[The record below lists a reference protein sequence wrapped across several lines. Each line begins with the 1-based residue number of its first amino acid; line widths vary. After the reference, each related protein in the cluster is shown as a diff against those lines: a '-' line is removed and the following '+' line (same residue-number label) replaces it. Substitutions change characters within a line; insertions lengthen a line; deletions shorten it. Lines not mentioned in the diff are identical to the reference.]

1 MAATTN
7 RRFTELYRNSTVF
20 ETKQAAITGLYN
32 HELINSLKDGE
43 PLLARYMAYF
53 TWDEGSKQYV
63 LQSTKNDS
71 ATFTRIVSNETSVTS
86 TKEYIVGDI
95 INVTATEGNITTTKS
110 YKCSSIPQG
119 GVAVPVGSNFA
130 TSGYFTEITSASVT
144 PQSVKTIRVLMAV
157 ATVFEDNSGNPS
169 FKKEPPKGR
178 LTIFEEDDAIRE
190 MINKASISSPDGTIN
205 ISDAVSGKEIQVN
218 LGTSLVKN
226 TTTGVDRGKIDV
238 NFDDRTIKQHPSSHS
253 TLPNKLYVHHGNTIV
268 ESDISGE
275 EGKLN
280 VHHGSTLVESSDSE
294 HLGMLDVNTGVTLKV
309 SDGTGSGP
317 ASGTIDVYHG
327 ATLVESNTSGEVGK
341 LDVRTGTSLKVSNGG
356 PDNPDPGTIDVNID
370 DVTIKQNTT
379 DNKLYVNVNPSY
391 GLESDSSDGIKVRLG
406 EALAF
411 RTGDSTTSNN
421 GKIDVKYD
429 DNTIGLNN
437 SNQLTVNFHSGTM
450 ERKSHESA
458 GSTVYD
464 GWGVKHD
471 NTITEINNGLHVNI
485 DDTTIYQKSNGL
497 ISVKHD
503 TSLNEDATNGISVNI
518 DGVTIK
524 KDGTNNDALTVNH
537 DTSITVDSTNGIGV
551 NIDDKSIKQI
561 ESGTDQNKL
570 YVNIDNLTIKEYPSD
585 YATSSL
591 QDKLYVNIDNN
602 TLVSD
607 PSTGVISVNS
617 AATSIFGENAIEIEN
632 HTTGS
637 TVDGKTVK
645 LNIDRTDDTGDPN
658 VLSQSAAGLKVNLNL
673 RQCTSAE
680 LAELGTN
687 VKEAYK
693 LVGNAGS
700 SETQIGS
707 VIKIYKDSSLYRVYL
722 GHVDDTIDSNDPPT
736 VTPGTG
742 SEALCFIYLKADG
755 TYELVAVDVESFLQ
769 ESEFKDGLTVNYSTH
784 EVSANLWD
792 GLVIHPITGK
802 NGAIQAKIGNGI
814 QFGTGDEGKRP
825 FEIRTGNGLEFGTGD
840 EGKKPVGAKIGNGLE
855 FGTGSEGQKPV
866 EVRLGSG
873 LSFDEG
879 TEQSPITDGVRPI
892 KVNIGEGLAVDN
904 NNIKVNLGTGL
915 GFDATTGNE
924 GKIYINYATIGA
936 ANRPVYWDGTNHTP
950 VQIDYEINKTVP
962 ADAVFTDTTYSS
974 GNEITIDSTNNHINH
989 DVKLTGGF
997 TPTSSSV
1004 TISGWGA
1011 SDSISIP
1018 LLTVNEY
1025 GHVTSASGATAT
1037 LTVTMPE
1044 AKIIDNQL
1052 EWPDYTTTH
1061 LSPAWQTVITE
1072 NAIALNTPY
1081 DTAFNKLDKKIKGL
1095 ADELINAESVWSQ
1108 AIEDEPRYFAKST
1121 DKSEASSETK
1131 TATLVDSRNFATEN
1145 GKPINGTKV
1154 DVYFSTSQ
1162 TSTKAKLEINN
1173 TGSYALI
1180 YNDSD
1185 FDTTLI
1191 EAGTTLAL
1199 VFDKEYNNN
1208 AGCYRVVG
1216 GVGSGSDS
1224 TNGITHVNGGNGTVV
1239 TKNYTEVTINS
1250 AGTIYTSNWFN
1261 NAKGTAVITPVQNVV
1276 YRVITNGNYYNMAY
1290 TWNGSRYVLSTSIEE
1305 TVAAR
1310 LGNGLVFGTG
1320 TDGQKPIEINLAAN
1334 MIPEGSTSGSATE
1347 IGNLGTLLK
1356 FTTEGKLAMENTW
1369 DCGTY

>member
-7 RRFTELYRNSTVF
+7 RRFTELYRNSTVYKN
-20 ETKQAAITGLYN
+20 KQGAITGLYD
-32 HELINSLKDGE
+32 HALINSLKDGE
-43 PLLARYMAYF
+43 PVLARYMAYF
-53 TWDEGSKQYV
+53 AWNASTKQYV
-63 LQSTKNDS
+63 LYDGVPNES
-71 ATFTRIVSNETSVTS
+71 TFTRILSNETSEKS
-86 TKEYIVGDI
+86 TKEYIVGDY
-95 INVTATEGNITTTKS
+95 INVTLPSTTKS
-110 YKCSSIPQG
+110 YKCTAIPSTEG
-119 GVAVPVGSNFA
+119 AVAVPVGTDFTNTA
-130 TSGYFTEITSASVT
+130 YFTEIVT
-144 PQSVKTIRVLMAV
+144 DNPHYINTIRVIMAI
-157 ATVFEDNSGNPS
+157 ATVFEDTSNTPS
-169 FKKEPPKGR
+169 FKKVPPKGR
-178 LTIFEEDDAIRE
+178 LTIFEEDDVIRE

-205 ISDAVSGKEIQVN
+205 ISDVVSGKEIQVN

-253 TLPNKLYVHHGNTIV
+253 TLSNKLYVYHGDTII

-294 HLGMLDVNTGVTLKV
+294 HLGMLDVNTGVTLKI

-317 ASGTIDVYHG
+317 AAGTIDVYHG
-327 ATLVESNTSGEVGK
+327 NTLVESNTSGEVGK

-437 SNQLTVNFHSGTM
+437 SNQLTVNFHDGTM
-450 ERKSHESA
+450 ERKSHESS

-471 NTITEINNGLHVNI
+471 NTIIEGDDGLHVNI
-485 DDTTIYQKSNGL
+485 DNATVYQNSENS
-497 ISVKHD
+497 ISVKHNG
-503 TSLNEDATNGISVNI
+503 TISEDEDGIGVNI
-518 DGVTIK
+518 DDVTIK
-524 KDGTNNDALTVNH
+524 KDEDNDALTVNH
-537 DTSITVDSTNGIGV
+537 DTTITVDSTNGIGV
-551 NIDDKSIKQI
+551 NIDGKSIKQI
-561 ESGTDQNKL
+561 ASGTDH
-570 YVNIDNLTIKEYPSD
+570 
-585 YATSSL
+585 
-591 QDKLYVNIDNN
+591 DKLYVNIDNN
-602 TLVSD
+602 TLVSN

-617 AATSIFGENAIEIEN
+617 AAISIFGENAIEIEN
-632 HTTGS
+632 HTTEG

-645 LNIDRTDDTGDPN
+645 LNIDTTANTGDPN
-658 VLSQSAAGLKVNLNL
+658 VLSQSDDGLKVNLNL
-673 RQCTSAE
+673 RSLTADE
-680 LAELGTN
+680 LASLSDSN

-707 VIKIYKDSSLYRVYL
+707 IIKIYKDSSLYRVYL
-722 GHVDDTIDSNDPPT
+722 GHVDDDITSPT
-736 VTPGTG
+736 NPVVISGTG
-742 SEALCFIYLKADG
+742 SEALCFIYQKSDG
-755 TYELVAVDVESFLQ
+755 TYELVAIDVESFLQ
-769 ESEFKDGLTVNYSTH
+769 ESEFKDGFTVNSSTH
-784 EVSANLWD
+784 EVSVKLLN
-792 GLVIHPITGK
+792 GLEIYPLTGQ

-814 QFGTGDEGKRP
+814 QFGSGSDSENKP
-825 FEIRTGNGLEFGTGD
+825 FEVRTGNGLEFGSGD

-936 ANRPVYWDGTNHTP
+936 ANHPVYWDGTNHTP

-997 TPTSSSV
+997 TPTTSGA

-1011 SDSISIP
+1011 SGSFKIP
-1018 LLTVNEY
+1018 VLTINQY
-1025 GHVTSASGATAT
+1025 GHTTNASEAT
-1037 LTVTMPE
+1037 LSITFPE
-1044 AKIIDNQL
+1044 AKIIDNTL
-1052 EWPDYTTTH
+1052 VWPDYTTTH

-1108 AIEDEPRYFAKST
+1108 AIEDEPRYFAKSSSAG
-1121 DKSEASSETK
+1121 DASAI
-1131 TATLVDSRNFATEN
+1131 TATLVDSRNFAVDGN
-1145 GKPINGTKV
+1145 NKPLNGTKV
-1154 DVYFSTSQ
+1154 DVYFSTAHT
-1162 TSTKAKLEINN
+1162 TSTATLNINN
-1173 TGSYALI
+1173 TGVFPLV
-1180 YNDSD
+1180 YNDAN
-1185 FDTTLI
+1185 FDATLI
-1191 EAGTTLAL
+1191 QASTTLAL
-1199 VFDKEYNNN
+1199 VFDKEYDGNT
-1208 AGCYRVVG
+1208 GCYRVVG
-1216 GVGSGSDS
+1216 GVGSGSGS
-1224 TNGITHVNGGNGTVV
+1224 TNGITHVNGGDGTVV
-1239 TKNYTEVTINS
+1239 TKGYTEVTIDSSETTYGTKWFTGIIQTIGTASN
-1250 AGTIYTSNWFN
+1250 TIYRVT
-1261 NAKGTAVITPVQNVV
+1261 TA
-1276 YRVITNGNYYNMAY
+1276 GNYYNMAY
-1290 TWNGSRYVLSTSIEE
+1290 KWDGSRYKLSTEIQES
-1305 TVAAR
+1305 VSAR
-1310 LGNGLVFGTG
+1310 LGKGLVFGDG
-1320 TDGQKPIEINLAAN
+1320 TDGQKPIEINLATN
-1334 MIPEGSTSGSATE
+1334 MVAENGNAELSNTDNPTFVTS
-1347 IGNLGTLLK
+1347 LLK
-1356 FTTEGKLAMENTW
+1356 FTDEGKLTMENTW

>member
-205 ISDAVSGKEIQVN
+205 ISNAVSGKEIQVN

-226 TTTGVDRGKIDV
+226 TENGADKGKIDV
-238 NFDDRTIKQHPSSHS
+238 NFDNRTIRQYASDYADEQ
-253 TLPNKLYVHHGNTIV
+253 LRNKLYVYHGDTIK
-268 ESDISGE
+268 ESETTGE
-275 EGKLN
+275 EGK
-280 VHHGSTLVESSDSE
+280 
-294 HLGMLDVNTGVTLKV
+294 LDVNTGVTLKI

-317 ASGTIDVYHG
+317 AAGTINVYHG
-327 ATLVESNTSGEVGK
+327 DTLVESSTSGEVGK

-356 PDNPDPGTIDVNID
+356 SDNPDAGTIDVNID

-391 GLESDSSDGIKVRLG
+391 GLESDSNDGIKVRLG

-411 RTGDSTTSNN
+411 RTGDSTASNN

-429 DNTIGLNN
+429 NSTIGLNN
-437 SNQLTVNFHSGTM
+437 SNQLIVNFHNGTM

-471 NTITEINNGLHVNI
+471 TTITEVNDGLHVNI
-485 DDTTIYQKSNGL
+485 DSTTIYQNSNDL

-524 KDGTNNDALTVNH
+524 KDETNNDALSVNH
-537 DTSITVDSTNGIGV
+537 DTTITVDSTNGIGV
-551 NIDDKSIKQI
+551 NVDGKSIKQI

-570 YVNIDNLTIKEYPSD
+570 YVNIDGLTIKEYPSD
-585 YATSSL
+585 YGTSSL
-591 QDKLYVNIDNN
+591 QDKLYVNIDND

-607 PSTGVISVNS
+607 SSTGVISVNS
-617 AATSIFGENAIEIEN
+617 AATSIFGENAIQIEE

-645 LNIDRTDDTGDPN
+645 LNIDTTANTGDPN
-658 VLSQSAAGLKVNLNL
+658 VLSQSNDGLKVNLNL
-673 RQCTSAE
+673 RLLTEQE
-680 LAELGTN
+680 LATLSDSN

-722 GHVDDTIDSNDPPT
+722 GHFDDTIDSNDPPT

-769 ESEFKDGLTVNYSTH
+769 ESEFKDGLTVNSSTH

-814 QFGTGDEGKRP
+814 QFGTGDEGERP
-825 FEIRTGNGLEFGTGD
+825 FEIRTGNGLEFGTGT
-840 EGKKPVGAKIGNGLE
+840 EGQRPVGAKIANGLV
-855 FGTGSEGQKPV
+855 FGTGTEGQKAV

-873 LSFDEG
+873 LSFDGG

-892 KVNIGEGLAVDN
+892 KVNIGEGLVMDN

-915 GFDATTGNE
+915 GFDATSGNE
-924 GKIYINYATIGA
+924 GKIYINYTTIGA

-950 VQIDYEINKTVP
+950 VQIDYEINKSVP

-974 GNEITIDSTNNHINH
+974 GNEITIDPTNNHINH
-989 DVKLTGGF
+989 NAKLGTAF
-997 TPTSSSV
+997 VPTTV
-1004 TISGWGA
+1004 GTTISGFGG
-1011 SDSISIP
+1011 SGSFKVPILSI
-1018 LLTVNEY
+1018 NEY
-1025 GHVTSASGATAT
+1025 GHVTGASEATMTIAI
-1037 LTVTMPE
+1037 PE
-1044 AKIIDNQL
+1044 AKIVTYTAPQYTQGHLSQNWVTTYIDN
-1052 EWPDYTTTH
+1052 
-1061 LSPAWQTVITE
+1061 AITVGEIYDS
-1072 NAIALNTPY
+1072 AI
-1081 DTAFNKLDKKIKGL
+1081 NKLDNKIKVL
-1095 ADELINAESVWSQ
+1095 ADELSDAEAVLTQ
-1108 AIEDEPRYFAKST
+1108 AIEDEPRYYAKSSSAG
-1121 DKSEASSETK
+1121 DASAI
-1131 TATLVDSRNFATEN
+1131 TATLVDSRKFAVDGN
-1145 GKPINGTKV
+1145 NSNKPLNGTKV
-1154 DVYFSTSQ
+1154 DVYFSTAHT
-1162 TSTKAKLEINN
+1162 TSTATLNINN
-1173 TGSYALI
+1173 TGAFPLV
-1180 YNDSD
+1180 YNDAN
-1185 FDTTLI
+1185 FDATLI
-1191 EAGTTLAL
+1191 QAGTTLAL
-1199 VFDKEYNNN
+1199 VFDKEYNSN

-1216 GVGSGSDS
+1216 GVGSGSGS
-1224 TNGITHVNGGNGTVV
+1224 TNGITEIDEGNGISI
-1239 TKNYTEVTINS
+1239 TKNYDEVQINPNATPYS
-1250 AGTIYTSNWFN
+1250 STWFTLNAG
-1261 NAKGTAVITPVQNVV
+1261 ADPVVPITPENNKV
-1276 YRVITNGNYYNMAY
+1276 YRVTTSGNYYNMAY
-1290 TWNGSRYVLSTSIEE
+1290 IWDAVNSKYVLSTDISV
-1305 TVAAR
+1305 TAA
-1310 LGNGLVFGTG
+1310 V
-1320 TDGQKPIEINLAAN
+1320 KLAAN
-1334 MIPEGSTSGSATE
+1334 MIPEGSTSGGASE
-1347 IGNLGTLLK
+1347 ISGLATLLK
-1356 FTTEGKLAMENTW
+1356 FTTTGELAMENTW